1 MYFRILI
8 SYINIYIM
16 KTLQDHKADFLKQA
30 MEFDTGKKEEDF
42 HAYLR
47 HHNLE
52 HHLSQTQIADRNRD
66 SNYLNAV
73 GLTLGIGVPL
83 TLGAMF
89 GVQKLTSGIM
99 GHGGHE
105 DFNYE
110 LARELTGYREPRYN
124 ADALHESNSLSGINT
139 RSMPMANSHIG
150 QDIPSHSEAV
160 SNAVL
165 TASRFL
171 GNRLFKRQQQEERL
185 PPMEDDVP
193 LINQNDPRQRQS
205 LL

>member
-83 TLGAMF
+83 TL
-89 GVQKLTSGIM
+89 
-99 GHGGHE
+99 
-105 DFNYE
+105 
-110 LARELTGYREPRYN
+110 
-124 ADALHESNSLSGINT
+124 
-139 RSMPMANSHIG
+139 
-150 QDIPSHSEAV
+150 
-160 SNAVL
+160 
-165 TASRFL
+165 
-171 GNRLFKRQQQEERL
+171 
-185 PPMEDDVP
+185 
-193 LINQNDPRQRQS
+193 
-205 LL
+205 